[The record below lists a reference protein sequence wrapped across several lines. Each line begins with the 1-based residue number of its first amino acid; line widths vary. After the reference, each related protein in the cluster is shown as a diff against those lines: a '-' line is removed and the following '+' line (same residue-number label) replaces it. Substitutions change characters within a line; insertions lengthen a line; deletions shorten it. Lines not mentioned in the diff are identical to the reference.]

1 MVSQTLHPWIR
12 SLRPWGRRG
21 LLCALRGLPDAAL
34 AVTANIALIVLSV
47 LSVLTTVVG
56 VGLFA
61 VPVVTA
67 AVRRVANLRRRLA
80 GTWAQVPIPV
90 PYRPEP
96 DGRQNP
102 WQRYRRT
109 VTDPA
114 TWRDLLWLL
123 LEIPVGLV
131 LGLVPTLLI
140 LYGLLGVVL
149 EPVLLGV
156 VLGPFGYAATWPV
169 DDLATRLLVFPQGV
183 LILATGLAA
192 APLALRVHALF
203 ARWLLAPTRSAALT
217 RRVRDLTE
225 SRAETVDAQAAE
237 LRRIERDL
245 HDGAQA
251 RMVAVGM
258 TIGLAEELVGRDPQ
272 AAQRLLGEAREAS
285 SRALVELRDLVRGIH
300 PPVLAERGLSGAVQ
314 ALALAVPLPVRVRV
328 DLPGRPAAPV
338 ESAVY
343 FAVAEALANVTKH
356 SRARTAW
363 IELTHTDGRLVAV
376 VGDDGDGGADPDRG
390 TGLPGIGRRLA
401 AFDGTMTVTSPPGGP
416 TVVTMELSCELSSR
430 KTWPSSGTA

>member
-1 MVSQTLHPWIR
+1 MASQTLHSWIR
-12 SLRPWGRRG
+12 SLRPWGRHG
-21 LLCALRGLPDAAL
+21 LLAALRGLPHAIL
-34 AVTANIALIVLSV
+34 AVTANILLFVLSV
-47 LSVLTTVVG
+47 LSIVTTVLG
-56 VGLFA
+56 VGLVA
-61 VPVVTA
+61 VPMVTA
-67 AVRRVANLRRRLA
+67 AVRRVANLRRHRA

-90 PYRPEP
+90 PYRPVP
-96 DGRQNP
+96 TGPQNIR
-102 WQRYRRT
+102 QRYRFT

-131 LGLVPTLLI
+131 LGLVPTLLV

-156 VLGPFGYAATWPV
+156 VLGPFGYGATWPV
-169 DDLATRLLVFPQGV
+169 DDPATRLLVFPQGV
-183 LILATGLAA
+183 LILGTGLAV
-192 APLALRVHALF
+192 APLALRAHALF
-203 ARWLLAPTRSAALT
+203 ARWLLAPTRAAALT
-217 RRVRDLTE
+217 RRVRDLTD

-314 ALALAVPLPVRVRV
+314 ALALAVPMPVRVRA
-328 DLPGRPAAPV
+328 DLPGRTAAPV
-338 ESAVY
+338 ESAMY

-363 IELTHTDGRLVAV
+363 IELTYTDGRLVVV
-376 VGDDGDGGADPDRG
+376 VGDDGAGGADPDRG
-390 TGLPGIGRRLA
+390 TGLSGIGRRLA
-401 AFDGTMTVTSPPGGP
+401 AFDGTMAVTSPPGGP
-416 TVVTMELSCELSSR
+416 TVVTMELTCELSSP
-430 KTWPSSGTA
+430 KTLPSSGTA